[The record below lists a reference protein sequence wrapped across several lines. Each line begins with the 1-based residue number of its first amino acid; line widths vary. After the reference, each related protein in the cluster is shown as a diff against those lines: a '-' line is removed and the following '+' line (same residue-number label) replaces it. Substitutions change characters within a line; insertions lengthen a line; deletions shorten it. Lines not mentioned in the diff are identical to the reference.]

1 MNMKTIYKLLGSLFL
16 IFFLVGCDED
26 FSDNTDFASSVVPPS
41 NVSAAFIVTQDNTGQ
56 VTITPSAD
64 NAMSFVVDY
73 GDGSEPSSSFN
84 VGGSVQHTYT
94 EGSYT
99 VKVTAKGLNNL
110 TATGDV
116 PLTVSFKAPE
126 NLVVEILNSET
137 ISKLVNVTA
146 TADFATMYEFHPG
159 IAGVDPVTANIGDA
173 LTYQYAEAGTYN
185 VKVVA
190 KGAAIAVTE
199 FAQEFEVTAIMAP
212 VVSAPDQ
219 PSRNINDVV
228 SIYSSKYTDLSGTDF
243 YPNWGQTTS
252 YNEFDLNGDKMIQ
265 YAKLNY
271 QGVQFAAAQ
280 NVSNMQYLHMDVWTA
295 DLEALEIFPIS
306 VGSGE
311 KSVTK
316 TLTKDEWTTI
326 EIPISDFTDQ
336 GLDMS
341 DIHQFK
347 FVGSPWNAGGFGTVF
362 IDNIYF
368 YKNPSQPTPLAGKWQ
383 VKKVAGA
390 LKVGPAKGNGDW
402 WQSSA
407 DDVTGRACFF
417 DDDFIFNSDGSFQIS
432 MGDQTWVEAWQGASA
447 DGCAA
452 PVAPHDGAGTY
463 SFVHDQSTNTVT
475 LIGKGSFIGIPKA
488 TNNGELSSNDNV
500 PVTRSYGVELSSDGN
515 TATFA
520 IEFAAGAWWTFQ
532 LERKTVSPVQLMG
545 VWQLA
550 QEAYA
555 VKVGPAFDNG
565 DWWGSSADDLT
576 TRSCFFDDSY
586 VFGKDGSFANLMGGS
601 TWVEAWQGASADGCA
616 TPVAPHDGSGNA
628 TATYNYDPVN
638 ETVTL
643 NGVGAHIG
651 VPKATNNGELSNPAD
666 APSSVTYKIVYIDA
680 NTALLGVEFA
690 PGAWWNAK
698 IVKVSQKIDGTWKMA
713 PEAGALKVGPAP
725 NNGDWWQSSAD
736 DVTTRACYFDDE
748 YIFNSD
754 GTFTIKMQDQTW
766 VEAWQ
771 GVAAD
776 GCATPVDPHVS
787 GSHTFLYDDVSGKI
801 MLDGVGAFIGLPKA
815 TNNGEIGNNADAP
828 ASRTYNV
835 SFIDDNTISVTIE
848 FAAGAWWS
856 FKLVK

>member
-1 MNMKTIYKLLGSLFL
+1 MKTIYKLLGSLFL

-586 VFGKDGSFANLMGGS
+586 VFGKDGSFANIMGGS

-690 PGAWWNAK
+690 SGAWWNAK

>member
-586 VFGKDGSFANLMGGS
+586 VFGKDGSFANIMGGS

-690 PGAWWNAK
+690 SGAWWNAK

-835 SFIDDNTISVTIE
+835 SFIDDSTISVTIE

>member
-64 NAMSFVVDY
+64 NAMSFVVDF

-84 VGGSVQHTYT
+84 VGGSVQHTYA

-159 IAGVDPVTANIGDA
+159 IAGVDPVTANIGEA

-219 PSRNINDVV
+219 PSRNVNDVV

-252 YNEFDLNGDKMIQ
+252 YNEFDLNGDKMVQ
-265 YAKLNY
+265 YANLNY

-407 DDVTGRACFF
+407 DDVTTRACFF

-725 NNGDWWQSSAD
+725 NNGDWWQNSAD

-748 YIFNSD
+748 YIFSSD

>member
-555 VKVGPAFDNG
+555 V
-565 DWWGSSADDLT
+565 
-576 TRSCFFDDSY
+576 
-586 VFGKDGSFANLMGGS
+586 
-601 TWVEAWQGASADGCA
+601 
-616 TPVAPHDGSGNA
+616 
-628 TATYNYDPVN
+628 
-638 ETVTL
+638 
-643 NGVGAHIG
+643 
-651 VPKATNNGELSNPAD
+651 
-666 APSSVTYKIVYIDA
+666 
-680 NTALLGVEFA
+680 
-690 PGAWWNAK
+690 
-698 IVKVSQKIDGTWKMA
+698 
-713 PEAGALKVGPAP
+713 
-725 NNGDWWQSSAD
+725 
-736 DVTTRACYFDDE
+736 
-748 YIFNSD
+748 
-754 GTFTIKMQDQTW
+754 
-766 VEAWQ
+766 
-771 GVAAD
+771 
-776 GCATPVDPHVS
+776 
-787 GSHTFLYDDVSGKI
+787 
-801 MLDGVGAFIGLPKA
+801 
-815 TNNGEIGNNADAP
+815 
-828 ASRTYNV
+828 
-835 SFIDDNTISVTIE
+835 
-848 FAAGAWWS
+848 
-856 FKLVK
+856 

>member
-383 VKKVAGA
+383 VKKVAVA

-690 PGAWWNAK
+690 SGAWWNAK

>member
-1 MNMKTIYKLLGSLFL
+1 MKTIYKLLGSLFL

-545 VWQLA
+545 VWKLA

-690 PGAWWNAK
+690 SGAWWNAK

>member
-690 PGAWWNAK
+690 SGAWWNAK

-835 SFIDDNTISVTIE
+835 SFIDDSTISVTIE

>member
-1 MNMKTIYKLLGSLFL
+1 MKTIYKLLGSLFL

-545 VWQLA
+545 VWKLA

-690 PGAWWNAK
+690 SGAWWNAK

-835 SFIDDNTISVTIE
+835 SFIDDSTISVTIE

>member
-1 MNMKTIYKLLGSLFL
+1 MNMKTINKLLGSLFL

-26 FSDNTDFASSVVPPS
+26 FSDSTDFASSVVPPS

-64 NAMSFVVDY
+64 NAMSFVVDF

-84 VGGSVQHTYT
+84 VGGSVQHTYA

-159 IAGVDPVTANIGDA
+159 IAGVDPVTANIGEA

-219 PSRNINDVV
+219 PSRNVNDVV

-252 YNEFDLNGDKMIQ
+252 YNEFDLNGDKMVQ
-265 YAKLNY
+265 YANLNY

-407 DDVTGRACFF
+407 DDVTARACFF

-452 PVAPHDGAGTY
+452 PVAPHDGTGTY

-698 IVKVSQKIDGTWKMA
+698 IVKVSQKIDGTV
-713 PEAGALKVGPAP
+713 ENGA
-725 NNGDWWQSSAD
+725 
-736 DVTTRACYFDDE
+736 
-748 YIFNSD
+748 
-754 GTFTIKMQDQTW
+754 
-766 VEAWQ
+766 
-771 GVAAD
+771 
-776 GCATPVDPHVS
+776 
-787 GSHTFLYDDVSGKI
+787 
-801 MLDGVGAFIGLPKA
+801 
-815 TNNGEIGNNADAP
+815 
-828 ASRTYNV
+828 
-835 SFIDDNTISVTIE
+835 
-848 FAAGAWWS
+848 
-856 FKLVK
+856 

>member
-390 LKVGPAKGNGDW
+390 VKVGPAKGNGDW

-690 PGAWWNAK
+690 SGAWWNAK

>member
-1 MNMKTIYKLLGSLFL
+1 MKTIYKLLGSLFL

-690 PGAWWNAK
+690 SGAWWNAK

>member
-1 MNMKTIYKLLGSLFL
+1 MKTIYKLLGSLFL

-316 TLTKDEWTTI
+316 ALTKDEWTTI

-690 PGAWWNAK
+690 SGAWWNAK

-835 SFIDDNTISVTIE
+835 SFIDDSTISVTIE

>member
-1 MNMKTIYKLLGSLFL
+1 MKTIYKLLGSLFL

-41 NVSAAFIVTQDNTGQ
+41 NVSAAFIVTQDNTGK

-690 PGAWWNAK
+690 SGAWWNAK

>member
-1 MNMKTIYKLLGSLFL
+1 MKTIYKLLGSLFL

-64 NAMSFVVDY
+64 NAMSFVVDF

-84 VGGSVQHTYT
+84 VGGSVQHTYA

-159 IAGVDPVTANIGDA
+159 IAGVDPVTANIGEA

-185 VKVVA
+185 VKVIA

-219 PSRNINDVV
+219 PSRNVNDVV

-252 YNEFDLNGDKMIQ
+252 YNEFDLNGDKMVQ
-265 YAKLNY
+265 YANLNY

-407 DDVTGRACFF
+407 DDVTARACFF

-725 NNGDWWQSSAD
+725 NNGDWWQNSAD

-748 YIFNSD
+748 YIFSSD

>member
-1 MNMKTIYKLLGSLFL
+1 MNMKTINKLLGSLFL

-26 FSDNTDFASSVVPPS
+26 FSDSTDFASSVVPPS
-41 NVSAAFIVTQDNTGQ
+41 NVSAAFIVTQDNTGS

-64 NAMSFVVDY
+64 NAMSFVVDF
-73 GDGSEPSSSFN
+73 GDGSDPSSSLK
-84 VGGSVQHTYT
+84 VGGSVQHTYS

-99 VKVTAKGLNNL
+99 VKVTATGLNNL

-126 NLVVEILNSET
+126 NLAVEILNSET
-137 ISKLVNVTA
+137 ISKLVSVSA
-146 TADFATMYEFHPG
+146 TADYATMFEFHPG
-159 IAGVDPVTANIGDA
+159 IAGVDPVTANIGET
-173 LTYQYAEAGTYN
+173 LTYQYADAGVYN

-199 FAQEFEVTAIMAP
+199 FSQEFEVTAIMAP

-219 PSRNINDVV
+219 PSRNVNDVV
-228 SIYSSKYTDLSGTDF
+228 SIFSSTYTDLAGTDY

-252 YNEFDLNGDKMIQ
+252 YAEFDLNGDKMIQ
-265 YAKLNY
+265 YANLNY
-271 QGVQFAAAQ
+271 QGVQFSAAQ

-383 VKKVAGA
+383 IKKVAGA
-390 LKVGPAKGNGDW
+390 LKVGPGKGNGEW
-402 WQSSA
+402 WQTSA
-407 DDVTGRACFF
+407 DDITTRACFF

-432 MGDQTWVEAWQGASA
+432 MGDQTWVEGWQGAAA

-452 PVAPHDGAGTY
+452 SVAPHDGTGTY
-463 SFVHDQSTNTVT
+463 SFVHDQTANKVT
-475 LIGKGSFIGIPKA
+475 LIGQGSFVGIPKA

-500 PVTRSYGVELSSDGN
+500 PVTRSYDVELSADGN

-520 IEFAAGAWWTFQ
+520 IEFAAGAWWTFE

-545 VWQLA
+545 VWGLA

-565 DWWGSSADDLT
+565 DWWGNSAEDLT
-576 TRSCFFDDSY
+576 LRSCFFDDSY

-601 TWVEAWQGASADGCA
+601 TWVEAWQGGSDSCA

-643 NGVGAHIG
+643 NGVGAHVG
-651 VPKATNNGELSNPAD
+651 VPKATNNGEIGNPAD

-690 PGAWWNAK
+690 AGAWWNAK
-698 IVKVSQKIDGTWKMA
+698 IVKKSQKIDGTWKMA
-713 PEAGALKVGPAP
+713 PEAGALAVGPAP
-725 NNGDWWQSSAD
+725 NNGEWWSNSAD
-736 DVTTRACYFDDE
+736 DVTGRACYFDDE

-771 GVAAD
+771 GAAAD

-787 GSHTFLYDDVSGKI
+787 GSHTFLYDDVAGK
-801 MLDGVGAFIGLPKA
+801 LTLNGVGAFVGLPKA
-815 TNNGEIGNNADAP
+815 TNNGEIGNPADAP
-828 ASRTYNV
+828 ATTTYNV

-856 FKLVK
+856 FKLVKS

>member
-383 VKKVAGA
+383 FKKVAVA

-690 PGAWWNAK
+690 SGAWWNAK

>member
-1 MNMKTIYKLLGSLFL
+1 MKTIYKLLGSLFL

-64 NAMSFVVDY
+64 NAMSFVVDF

-84 VGGSVQHTYT
+84 VGGSVQHTYA

-159 IAGVDPVTANIGDA
+159 IAGVDPVTANIGEA

-219 PSRNINDVV
+219 PSRNVNDVV

-252 YNEFDLNGDKMIQ
+252 YNEFDLNGDKMVQ
-265 YAKLNY
+265 YANLNY

-407 DDVTGRACFF
+407 DDVTTRACFF

-725 NNGDWWQSSAD
+725 NNGDWWQNSAD

-748 YIFNSD
+748 YIFSSD

>member
-690 PGAWWNAK
+690 SGAWWNAQ

>member
-1 MNMKTIYKLLGSLFL
+1 MKTIYKLLGSLFL

-545 VWQLA
+545 VWKLA

-586 VFGKDGSFANLMGGS
+586 VFGKDGSFANIMGGS

-690 PGAWWNAK
+690 SGAWWNAK

-835 SFIDDNTISVTIE
+835 SFIDDSTISVTIE

>member
-26 FSDNTDFASSVVPPS
+26 FSDNTDFASSVMPPS

-64 NAMSFVVDY
+64 NAMSFVVDF

-84 VGGSVQHTYT
+84 VGGSVQHTYA

-159 IAGVDPVTANIGDA
+159 IAGVDPVTANIGEA

-219 PSRNINDVV
+219 PSRNVNDVV

-252 YNEFDLNGDKMIQ
+252 YNEFDLNGDKMVQ
-265 YAKLNY
+265 YANLNY

-407 DDVTGRACFF
+407 DDVTTRACFF

-725 NNGDWWQSSAD
+725 NNGDWWQNSAD

-748 YIFNSD
+748 YIFSSD

>member
-1 MNMKTIYKLLGSLFL
+1 MKTIYKLLGSLFL

-41 NVSAAFIVTQDNTGQ
+41 NVSAAFIVTQDNTGK

>member
-185 VKVVA
+185 IKVVA

-690 PGAWWNAK
+690 SGAWWNAK

>member
-1 MNMKTIYKLLGSLFL
+1 MIRRPPRSTLFPL
-16 IFFLVGCDED
+16 HDALPI
-26 FSDNTDFASSVVPPS
+26 
-41 NVSAAFIVTQDNTGQ
+41 
-56 VTITPSAD
+56 
-64 NAMSFVVDY
+64 FVVDF

-84 VGGSVQHTYT
+84 VGGSVQHTYA

-126 NLVVEILNSET
+126 NLVVEILNSDT
-137 ISKLVNVTA
+137 VSKLVTVTA
-146 TADFATMYEFHPG
+146 NADYATMYEFHPG
-159 IAGVDPVTANIGDA
+159 IAGVDPVTANIGEA

-219 PSRNINDVV
+219 PSRNVNDVV
-228 SIYSSKYTDLSGTDF
+228 SVYSSKYTDLSGTDF

-252 YNEFDLNGDKMIQ
+252 YNEFDLNGDKMVQ
-265 YAKLNY
+265 YANLNY

-390 LKVGPAKGNGDW
+390 LKAGPAKGNGDW

-407 DDVTGRACFF
+407 DDVTARACFF

-452 PVAPHDGAGTY
+452 PVAPHDGTGTY

-616 TPVAPHDGSGNA
+616 TPVAPHDGSGNS

-643 NGVGAHIG
+643 NGIGAHIG

-666 APSSVTYKIVYIDA
+666 APSSVTYKIVYIDT

-690 PGAWWNAK
+690 PGA
-698 IVKVSQKIDGTWKMA
+698 
-713 PEAGALKVGPAP
+713 
-725 NNGDWWQSSAD
+725 
-736 DVTTRACYFDDE
+736 
-748 YIFNSD
+748 
-754 GTFTIKMQDQTW
+754 
-766 VEAWQ
+766 
-771 GVAAD
+771 
-776 GCATPVDPHVS
+776 
-787 GSHTFLYDDVSGKI
+787 
-801 MLDGVGAFIGLPKA
+801 
-815 TNNGEIGNNADAP
+815 
-828 ASRTYNV
+828 
-835 SFIDDNTISVTIE
+835 
-848 FAAGAWWS
+848 
-856 FKLVK
+856 

>member
-1 MNMKTIYKLLGSLFL
+1 MKTIYKLLGSLFL

-64 NAMSFVVDY
+64 NAMSFVVDF

-84 VGGSVQHTYT
+84 VGGSVQHTYA

-159 IAGVDPVTANIGDA
+159 IAGVDPVTANIGEA

-219 PSRNINDVV
+219 PSRNVNDVV

-252 YNEFDLNGDKMIQ
+252 YNEFDLNGDKMVQ
-265 YAKLNY
+265 YANLNY

-407 DDVTGRACFF
+407 DDVTARACFF

-725 NNGDWWQSSAD
+725 NNGDWWQNSAD

-748 YIFNSD
+748 YIFSSD

>member
-1 MNMKTIYKLLGSLFL
+1 
-16 IFFLVGCDED
+16 
-26 FSDNTDFASSVVPPS
+26 
-41 NVSAAFIVTQDNTGQ
+41 
-56 VTITPSAD
+56 
-64 NAMSFVVDY
+64 
-73 GDGSEPSSSFN
+73 
-84 VGGSVQHTYT
+84 
-94 EGSYT
+94 
-99 VKVTAKGLNNL
+99 
-110 TATGDV
+110 
-116 PLTVSFKAPE
+116 
-126 NLVVEILNSET
+126 
-137 ISKLVNVTA
+137 
-146 TADFATMYEFHPG
+146 
-159 IAGVDPVTANIGDA
+159 
-173 LTYQYAEAGTYN
+173 
-185 VKVVA
+185 
-190 KGAAIAVTE
+190 
-199 FAQEFEVTAIMAP
+199 
-212 VVSAPDQ
+212 
-219 PSRNINDVV
+219 
-228 SIYSSKYTDLSGTDF
+228 
-243 YPNWGQTTS
+243 
-252 YNEFDLNGDKMIQ
+252 
-265 YAKLNY
+265 
-271 QGVQFAAAQ
+271 
-280 NVSNMQYLHMDVWTA
+280 
-295 DLEALEIFPIS
+295 
-306 VGSGE
+306 
-311 KSVTK
+311 
-316 TLTKDEWTTI
+316 
-326 EIPISDFTDQ
+326 
-336 GLDMS
+336 
-341 DIHQFK
+341 
-347 FVGSPWNAGGFGTVF
+347 
-362 IDNIYF
+362 
-368 YKNPSQPTPLAGKWQ
+368 
-383 VKKVAGA
+383 
-390 LKVGPAKGNGDW
+390 
-402 WQSSA
+402 
-407 DDVTGRACFF
+407 
-417 DDDFIFNSDGSFQIS
+417 

-725 NNGDWWQSSAD
+725 NNGDWWQNSAD

-748 YIFNSD
+748 YIFSSD

>member
-690 PGAWWNAK
+690 SGAWWNAK

-835 SFIDDNTISVTIE
+835 SFIDDNTISVTID

>member
-1 MNMKTIYKLLGSLFL
+1 MKTIYKLLGSLFL

-586 VFGKDGSFANLMGGS
+586 VFGKDGSFANIMGGS

-690 PGAWWNAK
+690 SGAWWNAK

-801 MLDGVGAFIGLPKA
+801 MLDGLGAFIGLPKA

-835 SFIDDNTISVTIE
+835 SFIDDSTISVTIE